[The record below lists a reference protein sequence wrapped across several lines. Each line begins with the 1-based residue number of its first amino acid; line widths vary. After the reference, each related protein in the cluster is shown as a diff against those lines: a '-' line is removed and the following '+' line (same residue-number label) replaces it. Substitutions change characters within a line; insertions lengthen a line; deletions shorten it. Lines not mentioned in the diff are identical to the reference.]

1 MKFTYVSAV
10 VFLALCSCSKKDS
23 KRVLDVPPVVAK
35 PEVQKPATD
44 FEGKSKEEILQMKYD
59 KITLK
64 CELWTQY
71 AKELDLTQNAS
82 DSFEVDYLNDPLLT
96 KSIVSLKGTAHGRGI
111 ELRFKVNNYKIRESI
126 RVKNLD
132 GSTTV
137 AQYSPE
143 IDIEYSYQTSKMS
156 TGGESTMGPMTGYNR
171 STFVHENDKNES
183 TESLQIG
190 SEENKYIDHLNC
202 QMTSVLKE
210 KYKDQ
215 YKIEPKAEN

>member
-1 MKFTYVSAV
+1 MKFAYVSAV

-23 KRVLDVPPVVAK
+23 KRVLDMP
-35 PEVQKPATD
+35 PATEKKAVQSTSD

-71 AKELDLTQNAS
+71 AKELDLTRTAS
-82 DSFEVDYLNDPLLT
+82 DSFEVDYLNDPLLK
-96 KSIVSLKGTAHGRGI
+96 KSIVSLKGNSNGRGI
-111 ELRFKVNNYKIRESI
+111 ELKFKVNDYRIRESI
-126 RVKNLD
+126 RVKNKD
-132 GSTTV
+132 GSVVV
-137 AQYSPE
+137 AQHSPE
-143 IDIEYSYQTSKMS
+143 IDLEYSILTTKIGVS
-156 TGGESTMGPMTGYNR
+156 GESTVGPMTGYNR

-215 YKIEPKAEN
+215 YKVEPKAEN